1 MTLFCRNQRD
11 GNFARA
17 LALAIALPLAGA
29 GCVGATFHG
38 PSPGGGSDD
47 PGAGDGTN
55 GSGNGAPGGS
65 GNGTGNGTGNGSGN
79 GMTGAGNGGTPM
91 PPAGPKPMPSATGG
105 FACDGRKPSTLP
117 RLRRLT
123 ATQWSNTVAALGLQ
137 PAANGRV
144 NPFDDGLA
152 SGHFSTDVGQVG
164 LPVESLSLLLDA
176 AESLAADLAP
186 IVKGQTACLAAG
198 NATRPC
204 IDGVLATV
212 GTKAFRRPLT
222 SEESGRFAQFFLN
235 EQGAGGEGTD
245 GALRLMLAALLSSP
259 NFAFRFER
267 GTGANDGGRVKLGPY
282 EVASA
287 ISYTVTDGPPDAM
300 LMAAAQGNQL
310 GTTDQI
316 KAHVVRLLGADGK
329 NPAVGRFMREYFRYP
344 SAAAVAKDAKL
355 FPFHKGP
362 LLVEDTDLFMQRVVS
377 QRKPFLELLLAA
389 PGGVARAETAAS
401 YGLSNAAAAPA
412 PVDFPAGQRAGIM
425 TQPAFLVAFSGTDNT
440 LPVHRGRYLSEN
452 LLCSPVPDIP
462 LTEIPPL
469 PMLPNATARE
479 KLAVHSTMPQC
490 AACHAKMDFFG
501 LALEQYDHTGRF
513 RTVGEGG
520 KTIDASG
527 TLAGAGSEDGP
538 FTGAVQLAGKLSRS
552 PVVRQCF
559 VLQAFRFWTG
569 RDEVSTDGCAL
580 RAADE
585 AFTASGGDVVEL
597 FTSLLTSD
605 AFLYRTAQ

>member
-1 MTLFCRNQRD
+1 MNLLCRNQRD
-11 GNFARA
+11 GTFARA
-17 LALAIALPLAGA
+17 VTLALGIALPLAGA
-29 GCVGATFHG
+29 GCVGATIHG
-38 PSPGGGSDD
+38 PSPGADSDD
-47 PGAGDGTN
+47 PGSGN
-55 GSGNGAPGGS
+55 GNGAGNGAPGGN
-65 GNGTGNGTGNGSGN
+65 GN
-79 GMTGAGNGGTPM
+79 GAGNGTPGGNGMPGPGPGAEPM
-91 PPAGPKPMPSATGG
+91 PPAGPKPMPSANGG

-123 ATQWSNTVAALGLQ
+123 AQQWNNTVAALGVQ
-137 PAANGRV
+137 PMANGRV

-164 LPVESLSLLLDA
+164 LPVESLSLLFDA
-176 AESLAADLAP
+176 SESLAADLAP
-186 IVKGQTACLAAG
+186 IIKGQTACLAAG
-198 NATRPC
+198 NANRAC
-204 IDGVLATV
+204 IDGVLATL

-235 EQGAGGEGTD
+235 EQSAGGEGTD
-245 GALRLMLAALLSSP
+245 GALRLMIAALLSSP

-267 GTGANDGGRVKLGPY
+267 GTGPADGGRVKLGPY

-287 ISYTVTDGPPDAM
+287 ISYTVTDSPPDAA

-310 GTTDQI
+310 GTPELI
-316 KAHVVRLLGADGK
+316 KAQVVRLLGTDGK
-329 NPAVGRFMREYFRYP
+329 NAAVGRFMREYFRYP
-344 SAAAVAKDAKL
+344 AAAAVAKDPKL

-362 LLVEDTDLFMQRVVS
+362 LLVEDTDLFMQRAVS
-377 QRKPFLELLLAA
+377 QRKPFLELLLASPA
-389 PGGVARAETAAS
+389 GVARAETAAS
-401 YGLSNAAAAPA
+401 YGVTGAPAAPG
-412 PVDFPAGQRAGIM
+412 PVTFPAGQRAGIM
-425 TQPAFLVAFSGTDNT
+425 TQPAFLVAFSGTSNT

-452 LLCSPVPDIP
+452 LLCAPVPDIP
-462 LTEIPPL
+462 LTEVPPL

-479 KLAVHSTMPQC
+479 KLAAHSTMPQC

-513 RTVGEGG
+513 RSVGEGG
-520 KTIDASG
+520 KTIDPSG

-538 FTGAVQLAGKLSRS
+538 FSGAVELAGKLSRS